1 MDLVAIVKDILVPVI
16 AGLLLSS
23 FTGAGLVAWW
33 GIRRMV
39 QGQDSMNLTLTAIRE
54 DLSEAIMRVGQLET
68 REALRESMN
77 QERHRENRFDI
88 TNLESAVVKLQQ
100 RRG

>member
-1 MDLVAIVKDILVPVI
+1 
-16 AGLLLSS
+16 
-23 FTGAGLVAWW
+23 
-33 GIRRMV
+33 
-39 QGQDSMNLTLTAIRE
+39 MNLTLTAIRE

>member
-54 DLSEAIMRVGQLET
+54 DLSEAIVRVGQLET
-68 REALRESMN
+68 REAMRETMN

-88 TNLESAVVKLQQ
+88 SNLESAVSKLQH
-100 RRG
+100 RKG